1 VPTPDGAIVPAGLT
15 RAFEGA
21 PQRSYDQACDCIKD
35 AKTGQTWTADDH
47 DGLFIDA
54 KGEHLA
60 PLLIASFAFNFNN
73 FNAIFMVSE
82 GGPFPPD
89 NSQIGATDLLITYTY
104 RLAFGAQGAQY
115 GFAAAV
121 SVFIFLIVAVFSII
135 GFRRTRALEEVN

>member
-1 VPTPDGAIVPAGLT
+1 
-15 RAFEGA
+15 
-21 PQRSYDQACDCIKD
+21 
-35 AKTGQTWTADDH
+35 
-47 DGLFIDA
+47 
-54 KGEHLA
+54 
-60 PLLIASFAFNFNN
+60 
-73 FNAIFMVSE
+73 MVSE